1 MLIVCTL
8 ASRRL
13 VSSGFAMGTGV
24 NVRGPLPFSM
34 QARLYVDLHTAGKA
48 KAEISEAS
56 KQVVGFDSMSLRHFT
71 GLNFKLGRSGPLLT
85 VRHIC
90 LASGSAGLCA

>member
-1 MLIVCTL
+1 
-8 ASRRL
+8 
-13 VSSGFAMGTGV
+13 MGTGV

-56 KQVVGFDSMSLRHFT
+56 KQVVGFDFWNKM
-71 GLNFKLGRSGPLLT
+71 
-85 VRHIC
+85 
-90 LASGSAGLCA
+90 